1 MSRYLLFFGCVL
13 LGVLPCKSQDVIVLR
28 DGRTIRGKVILPPT
42 NPDLLFYRAMTEDAS
57 DTISLFVSRSKV
69 RFIEHDG
76 ADWVFEGSELVRSKG
91 KRRMRDMRFGM
102 IYSAA
107 VGYDGNFF
115 GRADA
120 IYYFRDVVGVGGLF
134 RYQKGTNDDDRASY
148 DFRSI
153 VLAPVAQVRGYIR
166 SLRSFLFLDVAP
178 GVSLWRKEYAYD
190 PRYHARELTYS
201 FAQVSVDIRAGF
213 DVRLTRGC
221 YLNFAATLLYTS
233 SGGGLVYMV
242 PKGTFGGSV
251 GLRFGRERR

>member
-1 MSRYLLFFGCVL
+1 MNRFLLLSVFTL
-13 LGVLPCKSQDVIVLR
+13 LGLFPCKSQDVIVLR

-91 KRRMRDMRFGM
+91 KRRMR
-102 IYSAA
+102 
-107 VGYDGNFF
+107 
-115 GRADA
+115 
-120 IYYFRDVVGVGGLF
+120 
-134 RYQKGTNDDDRASY
+134 DRASY

>member
-1 MSRYLLFFGCVL
+1 MKRILLLLYLAFA
-13 LGVLPCKSQDVIVLR
+13 GVFPCKSQDTIVLR
-28 DGRTIRGKVILPPT
+28 NGQMIRGEVVLPAA
-42 NPDLLFYRAMTEDAS
+42 NPDLLFYRTEDREAG
-57 DTISLFVSRSKV
+57 DTVSLFVHKSKV
-69 RFIEHDG
+69 RFVEHDG
-76 ADWVFEGSELVRSKG
+76 ADWIFEGDELVRSKG

-102 IYSAA
+102 MYSAA
-107 VGYDGNFF
+107 AGYDGNFF

-120 IYYFRDVVGVGGLF
+120 ICYFRDVVGVGGLF

-166 SLRSFLFLDVAP
+166 PLRSFLFLDVAP

-190 PRYHARELTYS
+190 PRYHARDLIYS

-213 DVRLTRGC
+213 DVRLVRGC
-221 YLNFAATLLYTS
+221 YLNLAATLLCTS

-242 PKGTFGGSV
+242 PKGVFGGSV